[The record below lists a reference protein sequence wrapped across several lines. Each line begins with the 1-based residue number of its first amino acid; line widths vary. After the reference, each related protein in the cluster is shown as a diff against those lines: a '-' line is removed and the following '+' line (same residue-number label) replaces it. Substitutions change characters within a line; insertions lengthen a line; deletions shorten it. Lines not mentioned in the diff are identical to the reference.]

1 MSALYNSIERQ
12 LGAWQWPENHER
24 CIVLVVVVVVVVVNV
39 DVDVVVTRSID
50 EIDAVVGRCVSP
62 TSGRLSQI
70 ALLDHLLDREVGGDL
85 GGSEVLIPNGNG
97 K

>member
-12 LGAWQWPENHER
+12 LGAWQWPENRDR
-24 CIVLVVVVVVVVVNV
+24 CIVLVVVVVVVVNV

-62 TSGRLSQI
+62 TSGSLSQI

-85 GGSEVLIPNGNG
+85 GGIRSFNFKWEW
-97 K
+97 